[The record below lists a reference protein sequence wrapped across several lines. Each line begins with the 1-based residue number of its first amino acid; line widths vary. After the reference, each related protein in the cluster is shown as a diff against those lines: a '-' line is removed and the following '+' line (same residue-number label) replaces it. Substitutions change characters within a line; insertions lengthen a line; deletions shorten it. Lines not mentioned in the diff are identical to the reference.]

1 MKRPYENLSRRMILV
16 ALLVSLIPL
25 NGLGLALNY
34 YFNQANNE
42 AVKEDLL
49 MRAKNRAG
57 AIELFL
63 AERTALLE
71 VLANSGSLS
80 VLADDKE
87 LARLLAIMNRRS
99 WSFVDLG
106 VIDAKGDHRAY
117 VGTYQ
122 LKRQNYQNVAW
133 FQQVMLKGVYLSDVF
148 LGYRKVPH
156 FVIAVKH
163 DNGGQSW
170 VLRATIDPD
179 VFNRLV
185 REARVG
191 RSGDAYILNQ
201 TGLLQTPSRFGGGVM
216 DPSSLDMQDIP
227 PGSSVFLRTTSDGR
241 RLLTACSWLE
251 NGKWLLVIDQDPD
264 EALGELARARNLEL
278 IVLGLASVFIVFSV
292 LLLVRLFIKRLER
305 NDNERAAMDAQLAHS
320 ARLVSLG
327 RMAAGVAH
335 EINNPLAAISELTGV
350 VQDVL
355 PGEEASKLEDGE
367 LVLDYLERIQNQVE
381 RARSVTH
388 RMLGFARRME
398 PRLETVNINQVI
410 EEAYSFVEKEALFNN
425 VKVELD
431 LDESLPLIQSDR
443 TQLQQVFLNLM
454 DNSLDAVEQGG
465 RIRVSSSVQGANLV
479 VRVSDTGSG
488 VAPEIAGRIFDP
500 FFTTK
505 EPGQGTGLGLSV
517 CHSIMQRLGGSL
529 TLETGQGNGAVFLVS
544 IPNRP
549 PEGQ

>member
-1 MKRPYENLSRRMILV
+1 MNRPYENLSRRMTVV
-16 ALLVSLIPL
+16 ALLVALIPL
-25 NGLGLALNY
+25 NGLGLALYY
-34 YFNQANNE
+34 YFNQANSD

-63 AERTALLE
+63 AERTVMLE
-71 VLANSGSLS
+71 VLANSGRLR
-80 VLADDKE
+80 LLGDDKE
-87 LARLLAIMNRRS
+87 LGRLLAIMNRRS

-106 VIDAKGDHRAY
+106 VIDSEGDHRAY
-117 VGTYQ
+117 VGPYL
-122 LKRQNYQNVAW
+122 LKKKNYKGEPW
-133 FQQVMLKGVYLSDVF
+133 FQQVILKGVYLSDVF
-148 LGYRKVPH
+148 LGYRHVPH

-163 DNGGQSW
+163 DNGSQSW

-191 RSGDAYILNQ
+191 KSGDAYIVNQ
-201 TGLLQTPSRFGGGVM
+201 AGLLQTPSRFGGKVM
-216 DPSSLDMQDIP
+216 DPSKLDMRGIP
-227 PGSSVFLRTTSDGR
+227 PGSSVFSRTTSDGHKV
-241 RLLTACSWLE
+241 LTACSWLE
-251 NGKWLLVIDQDPD
+251 KGKWLLVIDQDPE
-264 EALGELARARNLEL
+264 EAMGELAKAHNLEL
-278 IVLGLASVFIVFSV
+278 AVLGMASVLIVISI
-292 LLLVRLFIKRLER
+292 LLLVRLFIRRLET

-355 PGEEASKLEDGE
+355 PAEEAAKLEDGDV
-367 LVLDYLERIQNQVE
+367 VLDYLGRIQNQVE

-398 PRLETVNINQVI
+398 PRLEAVDVNQVI
-410 EEAYSFVEKEALFNN
+410 MESYSFVEKEALFNN
-425 VKVELD
+425 VKVDLD
-431 LDESLPLIQSDR
+431 LDGSLGPIWSDR

-454 DNSLDAVEQGG
+454 DNALDAVGQGG
-465 RIRVSSSVQGANLV
+465 KVVVTSGLEGKNLV
-479 VRVSDTGSG
+479 VRVNDSG
-488 VAPEIAGRIFDP
+488 PGVPPEIAERIFDP

-529 TLETGQGNGAVFLVS
+529 TLEKNKGEGAVFMVR
-544 IPNRP
+544 IPNLA
-549 PEGQ
+549 PEKP